1 LRSPDR
7 VPVVVLGAAGL
18 SAGELL
24 RLLAGHPHLSLA
36 GAVSSSHA
44 GQHIA
49 HVHRHLSGFVRGD
62 FLSPEQGLERLE
74 GLGDAVVFSCHGSR
88 DSAAALREICT
99 RDREKRLRV
108 VDLSG
113 DFRLPAALYQSTYGA
128 QHPAPELV
136 PEFVYGLPELARDDI
151 ARARRIANPGCFATA
166 ITLALA
172 PVWREDLIQGDVC
185 VSAITGSSG
194 SGAKPSEG
202 THHPLRHGNL
212 WAYRPLVHQHQ
223 PEIERALGKL
233 REGPLAMAFVPHSG
247 PFVRGIHA
255 TVQFRLRTPMSEN
268 ALTAKLAAFYAE
280 APFTRVA
287 AGCPRLSDVVG
298 SNLCVLGCATHGE
311 RAVIFSVI
319 DNLVKGAAGQ
329 ALQNANLALDLDETA
344 GLDHAPMGV
353 N

>member
-1 LRSPDR
+1 M
-7 VPVVVLGAAGL
+7 
-18 SAGELL
+18 
-24 RLLAGHPHLSLA
+24 RLLAGHPHLVLA

-49 HVHRHLSGFVRGD
+49 HVHRHLNGFVRGE
-62 FLSPEQGLERLE
+62 FLSPEQGLERLADA
-74 GLGDAVVFSCHGSR
+74 GDAVVFSCLGAR

-108 VDLSG
+108 IDLSG
-113 DFRLPAALYQSTYGA
+113 DFRLPAALYQGTYGA
-128 QHPAPELV
+128 PHPAPDLV
-136 PEFVYGLPELARDDI
+136 PDFVYGLPELAREEI

-172 PVWREDLIQGDVC
+172 PVWQEDLIAGDVC
-185 VSAITGSSG
+185 VSAVTGSSG

-202 THHPLRHGNL
+202 THHPLRHANL
-212 WAYRPLVHQHQ
+212 WAYRPLAHQHQ

-233 REGPLAMAFVPHSG
+233 REGPLELSFVPHSG

-255 TVQFRLRTPMSEN
+255 TVQLRLRAPMSES

-280 APFTRVA
+280 APFTQVVT
-287 AGCPRLSDVVG
+287 GCPRLSDVVG
-298 SNLCVLGCATHGE
+298 SNLCVIGCATHGD
-311 RAVIFSVI
+311 RAAIFSVI

-329 ALQNANLALDLDETA
+329 ALQNANLALDLAETA
-344 GLDHAPMGV
+344 GLDLAPMGV